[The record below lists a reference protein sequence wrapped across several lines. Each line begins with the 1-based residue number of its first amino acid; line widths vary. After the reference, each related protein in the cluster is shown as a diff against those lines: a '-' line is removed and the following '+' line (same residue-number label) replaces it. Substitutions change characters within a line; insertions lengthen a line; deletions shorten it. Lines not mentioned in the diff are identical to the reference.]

1 MSKTITW
8 TAALLGSMALAG
20 CSGPKTLYQW
30 EGYQAQVHEYFKGES
45 KEAQAQALEA
55 DLEKIRAK
63 NGAVPMVREMVA
75 AMGPIAVPT
84 SHLVSGMSA
93 TMRMAYGIDLVML
106 TITADSTV

>member
-1 MSKTITW
+1 MRITW
-8 TAALLGSMALAG
+8 PRVEPMTCAASTV
-20 CSGPKTLYQW
+20 P
-30 EGYQAQVHEYFKGES
+30 EGIS
-45 KEAQAQALEA
+45 RSA
-55 DLEKIRAK
+55 DSTRRAK